1 MVIKDYPMKK
11 ACMTFILVLTLLI
24 QNVFTQEKKTYK
36 ITKLVEGIYELSMD
50 EWGFPVKVIV
60 SVGDDGLL
68 IVDSGTQSYGDA
80 LVEAL
85 NTFNKGMPKI
95 IVNTHSHSEHIAG
108 NIAVGKDAVI
118 IGHRNLRD
126 RYINGLYV
134 FNGIPEYALPNV
146 TFTDSLGLYFNGQEI
161 RLIAFTG
168 AHDNSDIIAWFTGSK
183 VVCTGALCCNHHFPS
198 MDGELDDIR
207 KYQGT
212 VEKIIG
218 ILPGDAII
226 VPGHSRNCTMK
237 EFREF
242 HDMLVQTSGIIHSEM
257 AKGKS
262 LAQLQNDDILAD
274 WSSWESYVGRNDWIE
289 YWYRADNKPREVSPK
304 MKVYAPIYHAIM
316 QYGAD
321 SAISLYNNLKIQ
333 HSDQYWFEE
342 RTSMWIGRRLIY
354 IDRNDDAGKF
364 LNLCIREYPEHEAAY
379 ISHYSLGNMY
389 WDNGDKNSAKEHYEI
404 YLEKFP
410 NDRDISDRVK
420 ETEKENK

>member
-1 MVIKDYPMKK
+1 MVSKEHLMKK
-11 ACMTFILVLTLLI
+11 AYIIMILVLTLLI
-24 QNVFTQEKKTYK
+24 QNVFSREKKEYT
-36 ITKLVEGIYELSMD
+36 IGKLAEGIYELSMD

-60 SVGDDGLL
+60 SVGDDGIL

-95 IVNTHSHSEHIAG
+95 IINTHSHNEHLAG
-108 NIAVGKDAVI
+108 NIAVGKGAVI

-126 RYINGLYV
+126 RYVNGLYV

-146 TFTDSLGLYFNGQEI
+146 TFTDSLSLWFNGQEV
-161 RLIAFTG
+161 RLIAFPG

-207 KYQGT
+207 KYPET
-212 VEKIIG
+212 VEKIIS

-226 VPGHSRNCTMK
+226 VPGHSKDCTMN

-242 HDMLVQTSGIIHSEM
+242 HDMLVQTSGIIRTEM
-257 AKGKS
+257 AKGKG
-262 LAQLQNDDILAD
+262 LDRLREEDILAG
-274 WSSWESYVGRNDWIE
+274 WSTWESYVSRNDWIG
-289 YWYRADNKPREVSPK
+289 YWYHAISNPRESSTK
-304 MKVYAPIYHAIM
+304 MKVYAPVYHIIM

-321 SAISLYNNLKIQ
+321 SAISLYNNLKTL

-354 IDRNDDAGKF
+354 IGRNDDAVKF
-364 LNLCIREYPEHEAAY
+364 LNLCIREYPDHDAAY
-379 ISHYSLGNMY
+379 ISHCSLGNIY
-389 WDNGDKNSAKEHYEI
+389 WDSDDKKSAKEHYEI
-404 YLEKFP
+404 YLKRFP
-410 NDRDISDRVK
+410 NDTDIVDRVK
-420 ETEKENK
+420 EMEKEMK